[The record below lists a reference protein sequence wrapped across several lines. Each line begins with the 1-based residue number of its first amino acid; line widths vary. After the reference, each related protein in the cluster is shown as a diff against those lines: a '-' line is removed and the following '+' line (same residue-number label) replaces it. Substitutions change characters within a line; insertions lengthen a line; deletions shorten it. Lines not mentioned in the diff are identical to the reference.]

1 MQVIQPRVVRAIVLQ
16 QSAKTPE
23 ANLEKQLECNPSFT
37 PRIISCP
44 PFSHNP
50 HVMFSNLTKS
60 NTSSINTLVPSVST
74 QTLTQINANDNT
86 YFSSN
91 AEVKSSLQFIPQCAN
106 PSIYNSRLNQIGE
119 TNNSL
124 SGDETDQKF
133 NSLNVKKDQRN
144 EPQFSSMKMVRKR
157 KLERFYPDDLTKIDY
172 VLVSKNDRIFKDM
185 VSKSDDVIYANFPS
199 LYYTSVSSPEI
210 GLPSNSLIIDSMNAS
225 FQNLTDSIQIYENSP
240 FDSNKKNR
248 SNKSDKTPTPAPRTG
263 KSPAKVEHNMT
274 KKSPREH
281 VYANLSSQIG
291 LLNAQT
297 LGIPVKR
304 TNSTVK
310 SLKNG
315 FDSMDG
321 VLKSGFIP
329 IGETPKTLPR
339 KPNNEL
345 KLSNKGSEKPAINT
359 SQFISLTFP
368 KRTTKSGILD
378 EKPSAEVKKTE
389 SMKEGKLKSSKM
401 SRNHSFNDTNQLK
414 EDSKQIK
421 KVFQYE
427 LQKIQHLP
435 KVSPSIV
442 DATPKIKPPIST
454 KKDDHVPF
462 KFGPTLQNLK
472 QQSNAQFGL
481 KTSVKP
487 LEKTPVKKMELKF
500 GSDPQKIF
508 ETIDKETESKIN
520 NNTQRFMDG
529 TSNSLYKFESDNIKN
544 IGKVLPKQHVFKPDK
559 PLQIPNL
566 LAKPIPK
573 NPTHSNNSSL
583 RRSQSNLSSKGASK
597 YRQQF
602 KEATNESDGS
612 LVKAKIRELNFR
624 QVFV

>member
-60 NTSSINTLVPSVST
+60 NTSSANTLVPSVST
-74 QTLTQINANDNT
+74 QTLTQINATDNT
-86 YFSSN
+86 YFNSN
-91 AEVKSSLQFIPQCAN
+91 SEVKSSLQFIPQCAN
-106 PSIYNSRLNQIGE
+106 STMYNSRLNQIGE
-119 TNNSL
+119 TNNSS

-172 VLVSKNDRIFKDM
+172 VLVNKNDRIFKDM
-185 VSKSDDVIYANFPS
+185 VRSDDVIYANYPNLF
-199 LYYTSVSSPEI
+199 YTSVSSPEI

-263 KSPAKVEHNMT
+263 KSPAKVEHAK

-291 LLNAQT
+291 LLNVQT

-310 SLKNG
+310 SLKQG
-315 FDSMDG
+315 FDSTDG
-321 VLKSGFIP
+321 IFKSGFIP

-339 KPNNEL
+339 KPKNEM
-345 KLSNKGSEKPAINT
+345 KISNKESEKPVNT
-359 SQFISLTFP
+359 TQFISLTFP

-442 DATPKIKPPIST
+442 DTTPKIKPPIST
-454 KKDDHVPF
+454 KKDDHIPF
-462 KFGPTLQNLK
+462 KFGPTLQSLK
-472 QQSNAQFGL
+472 QQSNVQFGS

-500 GSDPQKIF
+500 GSDTQKLF
-508 ETIDKETESKIN
+508 ETIDKKTESKIN
-520 NNTQRFMDG
+520 SNTQRFFDG
-529 TSNSLYKFESDNIKN
+529 TSNSAYKLEPDDAKN
-544 IGKVLPKQHVFKPDK
+544 IGKVVPKQHVLKPDK

-573 NPTHSNNSSL
+573 NPIHSNNSSI

-602 KEATNESDGS
+602 KEATNTSDGS

>member
-50 HVMFSNLTKS
+50 HVTFSNLTKS
-60 NTSSINTLVPSVST
+60 NTSSVNTLVPSVST

-86 YFSSN
+86 YNSN

-106 PSIYNSRLNQIGE
+106 STVYNSRLNQIGE
-119 TNNSL
+119 ANNSL
-124 SGDETDQKF
+124 SGDDADQKF

-172 VLVSKNDRIFKDM
+172 VLVNKNDRMFKDM
-185 VSKSDDVIYANFPS
+185 VSRNDDVIYANFPS

-210 GLPSNSLIIDSMNAS
+210 GLPSNSLILDTMNAS

-248 SNKSDKTPTPAPRTG
+248 SNKSDKTPTPAPRTR
-263 KSPAKVEHNMT
+263 KSPPKIEHAT

-310 SLKNG
+310 SVKQGLCSTNSV
-315 FDSMDG
+315 F
-321 VLKSGFIP
+321 KSGFIP

-339 KPNNEL
+339 IPKNEM
-345 KLSNKGSEKPAINT
+345 KLLYKESEKPVNAP
-359 SQFISLTFP
+359 QFISLTFP

-389 SMKEGKLKSSKM
+389 SMKEGKLKSSKL

-414 EDSKQIK
+414 EDSEQIK

-442 DATPKIKPPIST
+442 DTTPKIKPLIAT
-454 KKDDHVPF
+454 KKDDLVSY
-462 KFGPTLQNLK
+462 KFGPTLQSLK
-472 QQSNAQFGL
+472 HQGNVQFSL

-500 GSDPQKIF
+500 GSDTQKLF
-508 ETIDKETESKIN
+508 ETIVKKTELKIN
-520 NNTQRFMDG
+520 SKTQRYFDG
-529 TSNSLYKFESDNIKN
+529 TSDNSANKLESDDVKN
-544 IGKVLPKQHVFKPDK
+544 IGKVVPKQHVLKPDK

-573 NPTHSNNSSL
+573 NPTHSSNHSSI
-583 RRSQSNLSSKGASK
+583 RRSQSNLSSKGASR

-602 KEATNESDGS
+602 KEATNSSDGS